1 MTNENKAEACLK
13 LHLQEDLQLALRV
26 SSEEDLGGG
35 GEGGSDDD
43 FDHQMRGQKK
53 KGPHAAS
60 KKETDLVVVNEEGSI
75 VLGDSEDEG
84 QFSFVV
90 FV

>member
-26 SSEEDLGGG
+26 SSEEDLGG

-60 KKETDLVVVNEEGSI
+60 KKETDLVVVNDEGSI
-75 VLGDSEDEG
+75 ILGDSEDEG
-84 QFSFVV
+84 QLPFFV

>member
-26 SSEEDLGGG
+26 SSEEDLDGGG
-35 GEGGSDDD
+35 GGSDDD

-60 KKETDLVVVNEEGSI
+60 KKETDLVVINDEGSI

-84 QFSFVV
+84 QFSLFV